1 MLNLIISTSSRYP
14 IRRRQIRETI
24 TRVLSTLKIEDVVEV
39 ELSIVGDR
47 KMTQLNKQFMK
58 EEGTTDVLSFPLH
71 ESYIFNRAK
80 PDIGEAFKDPDGILR
95 LGSIVV
101 SYPVAQK
108 QANEHNVTTDIEI
121 DRLVEHGVLHL
132 LGIHHE

>member
-1 MLNLIISTSSRYP
+1 MLSLIITSSSRYP
-14 IRRRQIRETI
+14 IRRKQLKETVQN
-24 TRVLSTLKIEDVVEV
+24 VLSTLKVEDVVEV
-39 ELSIVGDR
+39 ELSFVGDR
-47 KMTQLNKQFMK
+47 KMTQLHEQFMK

-80 PDIGEAFKDPDGILR
+80 PDANTDFIDPDGILR

-108 QANEHNVTTDIEI
+108 QANEHNITTDEEI
-121 DRLVEHGVLHL
+121 NRLVEHGMLHL